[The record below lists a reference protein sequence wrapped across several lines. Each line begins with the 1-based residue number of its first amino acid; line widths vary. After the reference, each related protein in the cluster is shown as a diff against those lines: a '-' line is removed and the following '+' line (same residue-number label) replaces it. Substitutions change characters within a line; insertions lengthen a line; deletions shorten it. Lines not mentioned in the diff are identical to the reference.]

1 MIEVI
6 QQFLE
11 KEYEEAQRVHNLKLQ
26 FDRYRTMSKNLIDE
40 YQSGSSGSTTLIVS
54 ALYSADYIIT
64 SSDVKFELEDSARRK
79 EIIDMWSKLSL
90 PSEDI
95 WNEITH
101 IVAFTYKVT
110 SILRKRYY
118 YLLDRGVAKHIGAA
132 LVADYYTRH
141 LLKFVRE
148 KVSFIPLWWISILTE
163 TALCQTIFS
172 TTNKK
177 WGNMQKILQSR
188 DNGIIAQ
195 IIARHFVDETEG
207 EPNQAVPIPYFH
219 ESTMFYYFT
228 WQDEETKGDKF
239 ESLLPVLK
247 TPQLGKEFKKISG
260 LLSGDYPHQLK
271 YIRMG
276 SRLESL
282 SAELNFFLV
291 HAKTENAEGW
301 IGLLSP
307 LDDINLREIE
317 SLLKFKLEDISSLE
331 AHKNVLPKVDVL
343 TRAKEEREIVEEKM
357 ELEEI
362 PKPTGFFAKLTAI
375 FKKKKKPSYKKTQV
389 KKTVPIDAWSRLIL
403 DEILLASVSG
413 ISLGLEI
420 YDAYREDNFMIS
432 GVIES
437 QQKVDTSS
445 SFYKEEQQPPTIF
458 YSEAPI
464 QFPSE
469 FLDPVIGVLS
479 IAKNFISMSYKEKI
493 NYLVPEEAF
502 YENKLNPEVFRLVE
516 FVKGE
521 KVLIGILAEKQAR
534 TAMTYAQQEQPYQ
547 RRSLIRKANEM
558 IHARRVNNIIDAGK
572 RTLAREINWDTVNK
586 SFEEKPIY
594 YEA

>member
-1 MIEVI
+1 MIDVI

-26 FDRYRTMSKNLIDE
+26 FDRYQTMSKDLIE
-40 YQSGSSGSTTLIVS
+40 EFEAGTSGSTTLIVS
-54 ALYSADYIIT
+54 ALYTADYIIT
-64 SSDVKFELEDSARRK
+64 SSDVKFELEDTARRK
-79 EIIDMWSKLSL
+79 EIIEFWSKLSL
-90 PSEDI
+90 PREDI
-95 WNEITH
+95 WNEVTH

-118 YLLDRGVAKHIGAA
+118 YMLDRGVAKHIAAA

-141 LLKFVRE
+141 LLRFVRE
-148 KVSFIPLWWISILTE
+148 KLSYIPLWWISTLTE
-163 TALCQTIFS
+163 TALCLNIFS

-177 WGNMQKILQSR
+177 WEGMQKILQSE

-195 IIARHFVDETEG
+195 IIARRFIDETEG
-207 EPNQAVPIPYFH
+207 EPNQAVPIPYFN

-228 WQDEETKGDKF
+228 WKDGETKGEKF
-239 ESLLPVLK
+239 ESLLPILK
-247 TPQLGKEFKKISG
+247 SSQLGKEFKKASQ
-260 LLSGDYPHQLK
+260 LLSGDYPHLLK

-282 SAELNFFLV
+282 SSELNFFLV
-291 HAKTENAEGW
+291 HAKTETAEGW
-301 IGLLSP
+301 IGILSP

-317 SLLKFKLEDISSLE
+317 SLLKLKLEDIGALE
-331 AHKNVLPKVDVL
+331 SYKNILPKIDVL
-343 TRAKEEREIVEEKM
+343 TRAKEEREIIEEKM
-357 ELEEI
+357 ELEEK
-362 PKPTGFFAKLTAI
+362 PKPVGFFAKLFSK
-375 FKKKKKPSYKKTQV
+375 FKKKQQPTYKKTQV

-403 DEILLASVSG
+403 DEILLISVSG
-413 ISLGLEI
+413 ISIGLEI
-420 YDAYREDNFMIS
+420 YDAYREDNFVIS

-437 QQKVDTSS
+437 QQILDKSS
-445 SFYKEEQQPPTIF
+445 AFYTEEQAPPTTF

-464 QFPSE
+464 QFPTE

-479 IAKNFISMSYKEKI
+479 IAKSFISQSFREKI
-493 NYLVPEEAF
+493 KIIVPEEAF

-521 KVLIGILAEKQAR
+521 KVLIGILAEKLAR
-534 TAMTYAQQEQPYQ
+534 TAMSVASPEPTYQ
-547 RRSLIRKANEM
+547 RRSLTRKANEM

-572 RTLAREINWDTVNK
+572 RTLAREINWDSVNK
-586 SFEEKPIY
+586 SFEEQPLF